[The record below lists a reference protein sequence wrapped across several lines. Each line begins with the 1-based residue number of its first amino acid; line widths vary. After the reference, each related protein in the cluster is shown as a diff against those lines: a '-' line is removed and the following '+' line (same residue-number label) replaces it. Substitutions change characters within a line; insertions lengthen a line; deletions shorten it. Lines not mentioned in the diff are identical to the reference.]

1 MFPLYFFYLISSN
14 VISSYLIL
22 SYNIFSFLF
31 LGAIFA
37 CIETVAVTSKNKFAL
52 NIMTRT
58 VSNSLFRAS
67 STPSSSTSNSVTT
80 SYEDSSQN
88 VLLKECSSSSMHIE
102 AFANLASNHRTF
114 FPYHRTFSKR
124 TNNIPKELNYS
135 NWKISL
141 QTPILL
147 THKNNENSSES
158 VKNESNV
165 FDKDG
170 KYEFGNNKKDGN
182 SFMRSLPGEQE
193 KFPFGRD
200 STNKGNYRS
209 LNNSSGDLENLNNNN
224 DTNTNNNNTSTKI
237 NNDNNNNENLN
248 YLNIKKNQENINEG
262 NKILERYNS
271 VESLLISPDSEEK
284 NFDFISHSTSN
295 EKKRNSDTKKMTLSR
310 NSSDFGINETFFP
323 GGISTERMRISKEN
337 EKIERSRNDNINNM
351 SMRGGSG
358 KNRND
363 MLLARRSS
371 LSSFN
376 SFDEDS
382 DDDDN
387 TFQRKN
393 DLKNNRSK
401 NILNKNNINHNNND
415 INIHNNNDNE
425 NQSIIINDNSTKLVK
440 NSYGKKMS

>member
-1 MFPLYFFYLISSN
+1 
-14 VISSYLIL
+14 
-22 SYNIFSFLF
+22 
-31 LGAIFA
+31 
-37 CIETVAVTSKNKFAL
+37 
-52 NIMTRT
+52 MTRT

-124 TNNIPKELNYS
+124 TNNIPKELNYN

-147 THKNNENSSES
+147 PHKNNENSSES
-158 VKNESNV
+158 VHNENNV

-209 LNNSSGDLENLNNNN
+209 QNNSSGDLENMNNNN
-224 DTNTNNNNTSTKI
+224 NNNNINTSTK
-237 NNDNNNNENLN
+237 NNNNSNNNDSDNDNLN

-337 EKIERSRNDNINNM
+337 EKIEKNRNDNINNM

-358 KNRND
+358 KNRNE

-382 DDDDN
+382 DDDN
-387 TFQRKN
+387 NNFQRKN
-393 DLKNNRSK
+393 DPKNNRSK
-401 NILNKNNINHNNND
+401 NILNKNIINHHNNN
-415 INIHNNNDNE
+415 E
-425 NQSIIINDNSTKLVK
+425 SPSIIINDNSAKLVK
-440 NSYGKKMS
+440 NSYGKRNIISANIINQF